1 MIHKDLLAILACPV
15 TRMALG
21 EADETALAELNS
33 KVAAGAKNVGGEAV
47 TGPLEGALIR
57 ADRKLAYPI
66 VDGIPVLLE
75 NEGIALD

>member
-15 TRMALG
+15 TRMALT
-21 EADETALAELNS
+21 EADEGVLAEINAKLS
-33 KVAAGAKNVGGEAV
+33 GGTKNVGGEAV
-47 TGPLEGALIR
+47 TGPLEGALMR
-57 ADRKLAYPI
+57 EDRKLAYPI